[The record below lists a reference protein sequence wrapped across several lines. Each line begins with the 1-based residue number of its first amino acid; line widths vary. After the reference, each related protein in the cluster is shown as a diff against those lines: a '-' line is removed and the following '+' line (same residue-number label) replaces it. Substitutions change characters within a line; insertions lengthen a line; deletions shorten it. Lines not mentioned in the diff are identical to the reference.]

1 MGTLVE
7 NVLAR
12 IVAPIVGA
20 VVDRVF
26 PSGET
31 RETRENQSYEWTPTE
46 EISWEVMQGVF
57 QAVALMQAQTLPEN
71 QVQA

>member
-7 NVLAR
+7 NVLSR
-12 IVAPIVGA
+12 LIAPIVGA

-31 RETRENQSYEWTPTE
+31 RENQSYECDPIQEIPWEDMERILRGVNPHQLRVVSE
-46 EISWEVMQGVF
+46 EPI
-57 QAVALMQAQTLPEN
+57 QA
-71 QVQA
+71 

>member
-7 NVLAR
+7 NVLSR
-12 IVAPIVGA
+12 LIVPVVGA

-31 RETRENQSYEWTPTE
+31 RESQSYEWTPTE
-46 EISWEVMQGVF
+46 EVSWEVMQGMF
-57 QAVALMQAQTLPEN
+57 QAVAQMQAQSLPRTTI
-71 QVQA
+71 QA